1 MTPFEKFC
9 SRMEIPSGIGP
20 EMPYVQLGFVSDDQ
34 STGADAAVEWLEG
47 DDEHRIRVSVSE
59 WKKGESG
66 VIREPVLQVEFSA
79 SSGEL
84 LVPTDEGGDVMVD
97 LLLSMQGMRV
107 YGGDDATA

>member
-1 MTPFEKFC
+1 VAGGRRRAPN
-9 SRMEIPSGIGP
+9 P
-20 EMPYVQLGFVSDDQ
+20 GF
-34 STGADAAVEWLEG
+34 
-47 DDEHRIRVSVSE
+47 RI
-59 WKKGESG
+59 WKKGEAG